1 MSRTESPT
9 VAVPVTEAGEVGH
22 RWGRAERIAVA
33 ATGEGTELSWTV
45 HEVRWDV
52 LHDEGGEGQH
62 HARVVRFLRDEGVTH
77 VVADHMGA
85 GMARML
91 ATMGIPVVR
100 PTDRDARVSALAAVE
115 GRAPTA

>member
-1 MSRTESPT
+1 MSRTEPLT

-33 ATGEGTELSWTV
+33 GTGEGVELSWTV

-62 HARVVRFLRDEGVTH
+62 HARVVRFLRDQGVTH

-100 PTDRDARVSALAAVE
+100 PTDRDARASVLAAVE
-115 GRAPTA
+115 GTAATS